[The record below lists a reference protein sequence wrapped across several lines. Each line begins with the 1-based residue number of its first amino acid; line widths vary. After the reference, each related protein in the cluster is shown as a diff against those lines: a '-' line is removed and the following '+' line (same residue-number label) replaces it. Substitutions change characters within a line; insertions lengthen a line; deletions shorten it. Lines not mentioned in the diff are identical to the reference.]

1 MLAPEHLGC
10 REAGGASADDHDAV
24 RRCRRRLA
32 PRLRL
37 RLRAFLSH
45 ENLPVTLLDG
55 PARDGTQGGRAQG
68 FTAAQ
73 VETGVV
79 PGTAHGIANHE
90 PVAQRAVVMRALSA
104 DREDLSPAAD
114 EQDGFAAG
122 MADELAAVGELAEG
136 NALGEIGA
144 ARLG

>member
-1 MLAPEHLGC
+1 MHAPEHLCCG
-10 REAGGASADDHDAV
+10 EAGGASADDHDAV
-24 RRCRRRLA
+24 WCLRRRFA
-32 PRLRL
+32 PRLRF

-45 ENLPVTLLDG
+45 ENPPVTLLDG
-55 PARDGTQGGRAQG
+55 PACDGTQGGRAQG
-68 FTAAQ
+68 FAAAQ

-90 PVAQRAVVMRALSA
+90 PVPQRAVVMRALSA

-114 EQDGFAAG
+114 EQDWFAAG
-122 MADELAAVGELAEG
+122 IADYLAAVGELAEG
-136 NALGEIGA
+136 NALGEFGP